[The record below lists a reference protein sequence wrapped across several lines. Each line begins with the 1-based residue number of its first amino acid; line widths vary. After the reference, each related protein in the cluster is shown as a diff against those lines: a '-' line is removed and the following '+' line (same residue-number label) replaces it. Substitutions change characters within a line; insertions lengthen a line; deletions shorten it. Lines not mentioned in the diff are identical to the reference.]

1 MNKLPSRPQN
11 LNNCVVFDL
20 TKLLKF
26 GLILDHMNIL
36 IWLIEFIGQN
46 DPSWWITCKWLFQM
60 QLTFYTPKNLPNA
73 PHFPTSAIPPQ
84 LIFSNM
90 HLLSYLFESP
100 VLLQLQKTKRRR
112 KQHFFYACFKRI

>member
-1 MNKLPSRPQN
+1 MNKLRSRPQN
-11 LNNCVVFDL
+11 LKNCVVFDL

-60 QLTFYTPKNLPNA
+60 QLPFYTPKNLPNA

-100 VLLQLQKTKRRR
+100 GLLQLQNV
-112 KQHFFYACFKRI
+112 